1 MTRTPILA
9 LLVGVVVALVAVPGF
24 IRLDKPNSDGLFYE
38 VQRLQ
43 IQGHSEADATRMVFA
58 GAIGRQTAGI
68 EDRPSHVRRVL
79 DPHWVE
85 YSKRFYRRRWLVP
98 AVAAAVAPIVGDQ
111 PGRSLR
117 WASLIGYLLVAP
129 VLFLLLRRRFA
140 PWPSAALAVACT
152 LAPPVYKW
160 SLGMRVDSWG
170 LMLESLGFLAA
181 VLVKD
186 RGLRWLALW
195 VGAIAALSITRD
207 ATAILVP
214 AVLWLVIVEWG
225 KPAARRVNLALLG
238 SGIAA
243 AMPAFLLGGTPLRDQ
258 LAYVIT
264 GYKIPEDN
272 SWGFIA
278 NHYADQFWRTLKTDL
293 SYPTDFPFPVAILLY
308 AGLAVAAAAL
318 VAVVLHRS
326 RRDPYFSLAK
336 GAIPGCILLLLL
348 ANNAQAY
355 RLELV
360 FVPIAAI
367 GLALM
372 VRKASSRAR
381 ERLTARAATLV

>member
-9 LLVGVVVALVAVPGF
+9 VLVGLVVAVIAVPGF

-43 IQGHSEADATRMVFA
+43 VQGHSEAEATRMVFD
-58 GAIGRQTAGI
+58 GPLGRQTADI

-79 DPHWVE
+79 DPAWVE
-85 YSKRFYRRRWLVP
+85 YSKRFYARRWLVP
-98 AVAAAVAPIVGDQ
+98 AVAAAVAPIVGEH
-111 PGRSLR
+111 PGRALR
-117 WASLIGYLLVAP
+117 WASLLGYLLLAP
-129 VLFLLLRRRFA
+129 VLFLLLRRRFD
-140 PWPSAALAVACT
+140 PWPSALLAIACT

-170 LMLESLGFLAA
+170 LMLETLGFLAA

-195 VGAIAALSITRD
+195 IGAIAALSITRD

-214 AVLWLVIVEWG
+214 AALWLLVVQWRR
-225 KPAARRVNLALLG
+225 PAERRVNLALVG

-243 AMPAFLLGGTPLRDQ
+243 ALPAFIFGGTPLRDQ
-258 LAYVIT
+258 LAYVIG
-264 GYKIPEDN
+264 GYTIPQDS
-272 SWGFIA
+272 SWSYVAGGYF
-278 NHYADQFWRTLKTDL
+278 NQLWLTFKTDL
-293 SYPTDFPFPVAILLY
+293 SYPTDFPLPVELVLY
-308 AGLAVAAAAL
+308 AGLAVAAAAI
-318 VAVVLHRS
+318 VAVALHHS

-336 GAIPGCILLLLL
+336 AAIPGCFLLLLL
-348 ANNAQAY
+348 ADNAQAY

-372 VRKASSRAR
+372 HRWASSRLA
-381 ERLTARAATLV
+381 ERSTARAATLA